1 MIKSPHFIFI
11 FLFAGLLI
19 SCSGDNLYEFKELT
33 RKKDIIIEVIVIP
46 EDGNEEYDFQAVFF
60 QTDGYGERVNKSVRY
75 NGSEEIKVVS
85 GAVKKYKKAGVTFTP
100 ISNVSKIGVRIY
112 DLLYDTDIW
121 FWAFDNIEGEIT
133 ISYDFD
139 LDKAEIIQE

>member
-60 QTDGYGERVNKSVRY
+60 QTDGYGERVNKSVGY

-100 ISNVSKIGVRIY
+100 INNVSKIGVRIY